1 MKNKNEIF
9 KNGSKTYHTASLFFP
24 KNVRNDV
31 TRLYAFVRTA
41 DDFVDKIPQ
50 DKKGFYKFRALTEK
64 AFTSD
69 VNNDVITDFVLLCR
83 EYDFEKK
90 WVDAFLNA
98 MEQDLVKSHYA
109 TYEELEEYMYGSAE
123 VIGLMMARILG
134 LSRKAESAAQMQGKA
149 MQFVNFIRD
158 VKEDIDLNRQYLPQ
172 EDLNRFGISKIS
184 DAVDGSA
191 FKKLITF
198 EIKRYKKIQETAR
211 KGYPYIPHSTRIP
224 VATAASMYEW
234 TAEQILKNPMV
245 VFEKKIKPSK
255 ARIFAEYVKQFFTA

>member
-41 DDFVDKIPQ
+41 DDFVDNIPQ
-50 DKKGFYKFRALTEK
+50 DKKGFYKFRALTDK
-64 AFTSD
+64 AFTSN
-69 VNNDVITDFVLLCR
+69 VNNDVIADFVLLCK

-98 MEQDLVKSHYA
+98 MEQDLTKNQYL

-123 VIGLMMARILG
+123 VIGLMMAKILH
-134 LSRKAESAAQMQGKA
+134 LPREAEKAAQMQGKA

-158 VKEDIDLNRQYLPQ
+158 IQEDIDLNRQYLPQ
-172 EDLNRFGISKIS
+172 EDLEKFGISKIS
-184 DAVDGSA
+184 DAVDSDA
-191 FKKLITF
+191 FIKLITF
-198 EIKRYKKIQETAR
+198 EIKRYKKMQETAK
-211 KGYPYIPHSTRIP
+211 KGYPYIPHATRIP
-224 VATAASMYEW
+224 VATAASMYNW
-234 TAEQILKNPMV
+234 TAEQILKNPMI
-245 VFEKKIKPSK
+245 VFTKKVKPPK
-255 ARIFAEYVKQFFTA
+255 ARIVGEYIKQFFIA

>member
-1 MKNKNEIF
+1 MKSKNEIF

-31 TRLYAFVRTA
+31 TRLYAFVRVA

-50 DKKGFYKFRALTEK
+50 DKKGFYKFKTLSEK
-64 AFTSD
+64 AFTCTVD
-69 VNNDVITDFVLLCR
+69 NEVIDDFVLLCK

-90 WVDAFLNA
+90 WVDAFLSA
-98 MEQDLVKSHYA
+98 MEQDLVKSHYL
-109 TYEELEEYMYGSAE
+109 TYEELEKYMYGSAE
-123 VIGLMMARILG
+123 VIGLMMARILR
-134 LSRKAESAAQMQGKA
+134 LSKKAETAAQLQGKA
-149 MQFVNFIRD
+149 MQLINFIRD

-172 EDLNRFGISKIS
+172 EDLKRFGITEISSK
-184 DAVDGSA
+184 VDPES
-191 FKKLITF
+191 FKKLIAF
-198 EIKRYKKIQETAR
+198 EIKRYKKMQEIAR
-211 KGYPYIPHSTRIP
+211 RGYSYIPHSTRIP

-255 ARIFAEYVKQFFTA
+255 ARILGEYAKQFFIA

>member
-1 MKNKNEIF
+1 MKSKNEIF
-9 KNGSKTYHTASLFFP
+9 KSGSKTYHTASLFFP
-24 KNVRNDV
+24 ERVRNDV

-50 DKKGFYKFRALTEK
+50 DKKGFYKFRALTDK
-64 AFTSD
+64 AFTSF
-69 VNNDVITDFVLLCR
+69 VNNDVIADFVRLCK
-83 EYDFEKK
+83 EYDFDKK
-90 WVDAFLNA
+90 WVDEFLNA

-109 TYEELEEYMYGSAE
+109 TYEELEKYMYGSAE
-123 VIGLMMARILG
+123 VIGLMMARILR
-134 LSRKAESAAQMQGKA
+134 LSKKAETAAQMQGKA
-149 MQFVNFIRD
+149 MQLINFIRD
-158 VKEDIDLNRQYLPQ
+158 VREDIDLKRQYLPQ
-172 EDLNRFGISKIS
+172 KDLERFGIKRLSPT
-184 DAVDGSA
+184 VDENA

-198 EIKRYKKIQETAR
+198 EISRYKKMQEIAR

-255 ARIFAEYVKQFFTA
+255 ARILGEYAKQFFIA